1 MGIALSIGVLIY
13 LSIEFK
19 FLKRELKNLNLIKFY
34 PFLFFILSV
43 CFSSTMSIQPI
54 RSFKVILYLFLFV
67 VLSFCLFLILKNK
80 KDHLNKIFNIFY
92 ISSHFNILLIFIYQL
107 SNYSCIHCWQVVNF
121 SDIIENIRLV
131 DVNERFKG
139 FLNIFTLNIIL
150 ISFLKKNKL
159 NIITL
164 VCLIPS
170 LVLSNCN
177 TAIFGVILALA
188 VLVIF
193 NLLSIK
199 INNKAIF
206 SFFSI
211 MGVFSFFYLASLL
224 PNNFE
229 KNEIENFEPIVS
241 QRLLDVHRQ
250 FMWGFS
256 FMQFKEKPFFGFG
269 PDTSNFIKDGQRVI
283 GSKYTGDMFF
293 ISSHPHNFIFE
304 VLLEL
309 GIVGTLLFLYFIIYV
324 NYLILRKCDQK
335 NMNIYIFFNSYFW
348 GTSLLNF
355 SFWLGWW
362 QASYYI
368 IFSLLAATFSSN
380 KK

>member
-1 MGIALSIGVLIY
+1 MGIALSVGVLIY

-19 FLKRELKNLNLIKFY
+19 FLKKELKNYNLIKFY

-43 CFSSTMSIQPI
+43 CLSSIMSIEPI
-54 RSFKVILYLFLFV
+54 RSFKVILYLFLFIIF
-67 VLSFCLFLILKNK
+67 SFCLFLILKNK
-80 KDHLNKIFNIFY
+80 KDHLNKIFNIFF
-92 ISSHFNILLIFIYQL
+92 ISSHFNVLLIFIFLL
-107 SNYSCIHCWQVVNF
+107 SNYSCINCWSVVDF
-121 SDIIENIRLV
+121 SDIIENIKLV

-139 FLNIFTLNIIL
+139 FLNIFTLNVIL
-150 ISFLKKNKL
+150 TSFLKKNKL

-177 TAIFGVILALA
+177 TAIFGVILAFT

-193 NLLSIK
+193 NLLNIK

-206 SFFSI
+206 NFFSI
-211 MGVFSFFYLASLL
+211 IGVFSFFYLTSLL
-224 PNNFE
+224 PDNFE
-229 KNEIENFEPIVS
+229 KNKIENFEPIVS
-241 QRLLDVHRQ
+241 PRLLDVHRQ

-256 FMQFKEKPFFGFG
+256 FEQFKENPFFGFG
-269 PDTSNFIKDGQRVI
+269 PDTSNFIKEGQKVI

-293 ISSHPHNFIFE
+293 ISSHPHNFFFE
-304 VLLEL
+304 ILLEL
-309 GIVGTLLFLYFIIYV
+309 GIIGTLLFLYLIILV

-335 NMNIYIFFNSYFW
+335 NMNICIFFNSYFW

-368 IFSLLAATFSSN
+368 ILSLIAAKFSSSRE
-380 KK
+380 